1 MRLGYL
7 VPDQNMSADTVLVQ
21 VAQLLLAQ
29 RLRVAGAIQHN
40 YGAASNG
47 RCHMDLEILTGNRV
61 VRISQDL
68 GPHARGCRLDPGALE
83 EAVGEVIAAIHAGGV
98 EGPQILIVNKF
109 GKQEIEGRGFRPAI
123 GAAMAADMPVFVIV
137 PAASLEAF
145 DAFTEGLGEVISGGA
160 DEIARWCLSAAGR
173 GGSAPDP
180 A

>member
-1 MRLGYL
+1 MRLGYM
-7 VPDQNMSADTVLVQ
+7 VPDESMSADTVLVQ
-21 VAQLLLAQ
+21 VAQSLLA
-29 RLRVAGAIQHN
+29 RGVRVAGAIQHN
-40 YGAASNG
+40 HGAASNG

-83 EAVGEVIAAIHAGGV
+83 EAVGEVIAAIHAGGI

-145 DAFTEGLGEVISGGA
+145 DVFTEGMGEAISGGA
-160 DEIARWCLSAAGR
+160 EEIAGWCLAAAGR